1 MTSAAGTSD
10 TGTSDTG
17 AEDRHTHVT
26 DRDHGSLRIAL
37 VSLHTS
43 PGDEPGSGEVG
54 GMNVVVRHQAEALA
68 DLGHQVEIVTRR
80 SSPSQPDS
88 VEIVAGVCLRF
99 LSAGPAQPV
108 PKGEHDAFIEPFRDE
123 LAALGPYDVFHA
135 HHWFSGMAALPVA
148 RERGVPHVQSFH
160 SIAADATTP
169 LSEGE
174 RPESAGRMDG
184 EALLAR
190 ESDMV
195 IAISEAEAETVR
207 DRLGAAPDH
216 VVIVPP
222 GVDGSVFRPASAA
235 ARLAAHGRTPYVVAA
250 ARVQPLKGLDLA
262 IAAVAAVPGDLR
274 PDLVIAGDASSE
286 ATGYVEELRALAAG
300 LGVAD
305 RVRFV
310 GPQSRPDLAMLFR
323 NAALVL
329 VPSHSETYGLVALE
343 GSASGVP
350 VVAAASG
357 GLREAVVDGETGLV
371 LESRDPEAW
380 AAVITRLLTDASTAA
395 ELATAGRERAERL
408 SWERSAEG
416 LVATYRAVVA
426 HRAGMSTPIP
436 TGSTARS

>member
-1 MTSAAGTSD
+1 
-10 TGTSDTG
+10 
-17 AEDRHTHVT
+17 VT
-26 DRDHGSLRIAL
+26 DAHPTPLRIAL

-68 DLGHQVEIVTRR
+68 DLGHRVEIITRR

-88 VEIVAGVCLRF
+88 VEMVEGVCLRF
-99 LSAGPAQPV
+99 LSAGPAAPV
-108 PKGEHDAFIEPFRDE
+108 PKGEHDAFIDAFRDE
-123 LAALGPYDVFHA
+123 LAALGPYDVFHS

-148 RERGVPHVQSFH
+148 RDRGLPHVQSFH

-174 RPESAGRMDG
+174 RPESTGRMAG
-184 EALLAR
+184 ESFLAQH
-190 ESDMV
+190 SDAV
-195 IAISEAEAETVR
+195 VAISESEAATVR

-222 GVDGSVFRPASAA
+222 GVDGSVFRPASNTRSSSAPT
-235 ARLAAHGRTPYVVAA
+235 ARPYVVAA

-262 IAAVAAVPGDLR
+262 IEAVAAVPDDIR
-274 PDLVIAGDASSE
+274 PDLVIAGDVSSE
-286 ATGYVEELRALAAG
+286 ADGYVDELRALADG

-323 NAALVL
+323 GSSVVL

-350 VVAAASG
+350 VVAAAAG
-357 GLREAVVDGETGLV
+357 GLREAVVDGETGVV
-371 LESRDPEAW
+371 LESRQADDW
-380 AAVITRLLTDASTAA
+380 AAAIARILTDPAHAGQLAA
-395 ELATAGRERAERL
+395 AGRERAERL
-408 SWERSAEG
+408 SWERSAAG
-416 LVATYRAVVA
+416 LVDVYRAVIA
-426 HRAGMSTPIP
+426 RGQAADGRAADGR
-436 TGSTARS
+436 ARSGS